1 MINPNFLSFIEAV
14 ASVGIKTFLNTYK
27 TNREYKRDMLRFQK
41 VVQMDNDR
49 DAWMYTHVLLKTL
62 AGEETSS
69 NQILEDL
76 DLGISDW
83 AWIHPALEEWNKR
96 GLITSTRK
104 DGFLFENI
112 KVPSVWL
119 CRLFNGSGAKEHQN
133 DLERFFGEVE
143 IWTDAVRNGVL
154 SIAYVEEKV
163 DAWMHNHSDLDFVK
177 RFQEDWKLDA
187 MQSIV
192 LLLLVNQR
200 FKYQSGITT
209 EVLSKMMGG
218 DLRGRWIW
226 KNQLFKKEGRLHQMA
241 LIKQNEEADF
251 FIPAEWHATQKVM
264 NLFYPDLDWPDL
276 ESEKPSTFGKLIN
289 SATIAEEKLFYNATE
304 ANQLKEIGKL
314 LDDKS
319 YHRIS
324 GQLKKKKLGSG
335 ITVLLHGAP
344 GTGKTAAVMQW
355 AKRHNRSVYMVDI
368 SQIRG
373 KYVGDTERNAK
384 GIFNEYRE
392 LAKSMDIKPILLFN
406 EADGLIGKRV
416 QVEKAV
422 DMTLNAMQNI
432 FLQEMEDFE
441 GILVATTNLTQN
453 MDSAFERRFLW
464 KVEVKVPG
472 RDVQEPMMR
481 NAFKGEINRSV
492 VKELAQRFSLTG
504 GQLTNVR
511 RKFLLGMIATPRRN
525 KAAFL
530 EILIQEELNYNT
542 NAMRE
547 KIGF

>member
-1 MINPNFLSFIEAV
+1 
-14 ASVGIKTFLNTYK
+14 
-27 TNREYKRDMLRFQK
+27 
-41 VVQMDNDR
+41 
-49 DAWMYTHVLLKTL
+49 
-62 AGEETSS
+62 
-69 NQILEDL
+69 
-76 DLGISDW
+76 
-83 AWIHPALEEWNKR
+83 
-96 GLITSTRK
+96 
-104 DGFLFENI
+104 
-112 KVPSVWL
+112 
-119 CRLFNGSGAKEHQN
+119 
-133 DLERFFGEVE
+133 
-143 IWTDAVRNGVL
+143 
-154 SIAYVEEKV
+154 
-163 DAWMHNHSDLDFVK
+163 
-177 RFQEDWKLDA
+177 
-187 MQSIV
+187 
-192 LLLLVNQR
+192 
-200 FKYQSGITT
+200 
-209 EVLSKMMGG
+209 
-218 DLRGRWIW
+218 
-226 KNQLFKKEGRLHQMA
+226 MA

-276 ESEKPSTFGKLIN
+276 ESEKPSTFGKLIS

-304 ANQLKEIGKL
+304 ANQLKEISKL

-324 GQLKKKKLGSG
+324 GQLKRKKLGSG

-355 AKRHNRSVYMVDI
+355 AKRHNRAVYMVDI

-472 RDVQEPMMR
+472 RDVQEPMMW

-492 VKELAQRFSLTG
+492 VKELAHRFSLTG

-542 NAMRE
+542 NGTRD

>member
-1 MINPNFLSFIEAV
+1 MPKPNFLSFIEAV
-14 ASVGIKTFLNTYK
+14 ASVGIKSFLNTYK
-27 TNREYKRDMLRFQK
+27 SNTEYKRDMLRFQK
-41 VVQMDNDR
+41 FVQMKKDR
-49 DAWMYTHVLLKTL
+49 DAWLYAHVLLKTL
-62 AGEETSS
+62 GCEETSS

-83 AWIHPALEEWNKR
+83 SWMHPTLEEWNKR
-96 GLITSTRK
+96 GMITSKRK

-112 KVPSVWL
+112 KVPSIWL
-119 CRLFNGSGAKEHQN
+119 CRLFNGSGVEDHQS
-133 DLERFFGEVE
+133 DLEQFFGNVE

-163 DAWMHNHSDLDFVK
+163 DSWMHSHLDLEFVK
-177 RFQEDWKLDA
+177 RFQEDWKLDT

-226 KNQLFKKEGRLHQMA
+226 KNQLFKKEGSLHQMA
-241 LIKQNEEADF
+241 LIKQIDEGDF

-264 NLFYPDLDWPDL
+264 DLFYPDLDWPDL
-276 ESEKPSTFGKLIN
+276 ESEKPSTFGKLFPSTAI
-289 SATIAEEKLFYNATE
+289 IDEKLFYNAAE
-304 ANQLKEIGKL
+304 ASQLKEIGKL

-319 YHRIS
+319 FQRVS

-355 AKRHNRSVYMVDI
+355 AKLHNRAVYLVDI

-392 LAKSMDIKPILLFN
+392 LAKSMEVKPILLFN

-464 KVEVKVPG
+464 KVEIKVPG
-472 RDVQEPMMR
+472 PDVQEPMMW
-481 NAFKGEINRSV
+481 NAFKGEVSRGV

-511 RKFLLGMIATPRRN
+511 RKFLLGMIATPRRD
-525 KAAFL
+525 KSAFL
-530 EILIQEELNYNT
+530 EILIEEELNYNT
-542 NAMRE
+542 NGMRD

>member
-1 MINPNFLSFIEAV
+1 MPKPNFLSFIEAV
-14 ASVGIKTFLNTYK
+14 ASVGIKSFLNTYRSN
-27 TNREYKRDMLRFQK
+27 TEYKRDMLRFQK
-41 VVQMDNDR
+41 FVQMKKDR
-49 DAWMYTHVLLKTL
+49 DAWLYAHVLLKTL
-62 AGEETSS
+62 GCEETSS

-83 AWIHPALEEWNKR
+83 SWMHPTLEEWNKR
-96 GLITSTRK
+96 GMITSKRK

-112 KVPSVWL
+112 KVPSIWL
-119 CRLFNGSGAKEHQN
+119 CRLFNGSGVEDHQS
-133 DLERFFGEVE
+133 DLEQFFGNVE

-163 DAWMHNHSDLDFVK
+163 DSWMHSHLDLEFVK
-177 RFQEDWKLDA
+177 RFQDDWKLDT

-241 LIKQNEEADF
+241 LIKQIDEGDF

-264 NLFYPDLDWPDL
+264 DLFYPDLDWPDL
-276 ESEKPSTFGKLIN
+276 ESEKPSTFGKLFPSTAI
-289 SATIAEEKLFYNATE
+289 IDEKLFYNAAE
-304 ANQLKEIGKL
+304 ASQLKEIGKL

-319 YHRIS
+319 FQRVS

-335 ITVLLHGAP
+335 ITVLLYGAP

-355 AKRHNRSVYMVDI
+355 AKLHNRAVYLVDI

-392 LAKSMDIKPILLFN
+392 LAKSMDTMPILLFN

-464 KVEVKVPG
+464 KVEIKVPG
-472 RDVQEPMMR
+472 PDVQEPMMW
-481 NAFKGEINRSV
+481 NAFKGEVSRGV

-511 RKFLLGMIATPRRN
+511 RKFLLGMIATPRRD
-525 KAAFL
+525 KSAFL
-530 EILIQEELNYNT
+530 ETLIQEELNYN
-542 NAMRE
+542 AQGGRD